1 MKKDSVMLIFMLIVV
16 VCLFGFLSRVALK
29 DKVFEYEGI
38 DKYEM
43 TNCVYIRKGNSLEN
57 TYYQHNM
64 EQEVVCDEGVF
75 TYFEYENQYTILEA
89 ERFRNLLEDILEEE

>member
-1 MKKDSVMLIFMLIVV
+1 MKKDSVVLIIVLIVM
-16 VCLFGFLSRVALK
+16 VCLLGFLIRLSLE
-29 DKVFEYEGI
+29 DKVFEYEEI

-43 TNCVYIRKGNSLEN
+43 TNCVYIKKGNSLEN
-57 TYYQHNM
+57 SWYEVKM
-64 EQEVVCDEGVF
+64 EQEVMCDEGSF